1 MEKIFFEQLAETV
14 YSEQL
19 TNGLRVFVLSKKDY
33 QKTYATFTTRYGSI
47 DRSFK
52 IDGQLFNVPDGIAHF
67 LEHKMFEE
75 EDGDIFNR
83 FAMQGAQVNAFT
95 SFDRTTYL
103 FSSTQ
108 NVKENLN
115 TLLDFVQHPYFTDEN
130 VEKEKGIIAQEIRMY
145 DDNPDWRLYFGLIQ
159 SLYSNHPIH
168 IDIAGSVESI
178 YQITKEQ
185 LDLCYQ
191 TFYHPSNMVL
201 FIVGGI
207 DPIEILKVVEE
218 NQSQKVFTKRKKVER
233 NYPPQDAEVKDRNK
247 LQLTVSIPKVL
258 VGFKDQQIGL
268 TGKDF
273 LKREFGIQI
282 LLEMIFGTGSDLY
295 QELLDQGLIDE
306 DFGFEYQ
313 IENQYGFSLIGGN
326 SKDPDKFINRVKEV
340 LEKKKTGGL
349 NLDDFNRVK
358 KKKIGDFLRKMNSPE
373 YIANEFTRYIFNEAI
388 LFDVLP
394 TLESLNLSDITVQL
408 EHFNFEQMAVSIVH
422 S

>member
-273 LKREFGIQI
+273 LKRELGIQI

>member
-247 LQLTVSIPKVL
+247 IQLTVSIPKVL

>member
-218 NQSQKVFTKRKKVER
+218 NQSQKVFTKRKKLSEITLH
-233 NYPPQDAEVKDRNK
+233 KM
-247 LQLTVSIPKVL
+247 
-258 VGFKDQQIGL
+258 
-268 TGKDF
+268 
-273 LKREFGIQI
+273 LK
-282 LLEMIFGTGSDLY
+282 
-295 QELLDQGLIDE
+295 
-306 DFGFEYQ
+306 
-313 IENQYGFSLIGGN
+313 
-326 SKDPDKFINRVKEV
+326 
-340 LEKKKTGGL
+340 
-349 NLDDFNRVK
+349 
-358 KKKIGDFLRKMNSPE
+358 
-373 YIANEFTRYIFNEAI
+373 
-388 LFDVLP
+388 
-394 TLESLNLSDITVQL
+394 
-408 EHFNFEQMAVSIVH
+408 
-422 S
+422 